1 VTSAC
6 SVDGPVEPKTANWQ
20 QTTVP
25 SQPIPMTRQPSA
37 ERVVRRVQIACAAL
51 LLASSAFASSAFAQ
65 RPAPRASASV
75 YYPDAG
81 DAWEHRT
88 PAQVGLDSA
97 GLAAAI
103 AFAISSEVKNPRS
116 MEENHYRT
124 FGREPYGGAVGPFKD
139 RGDATGVIL
148 RHGYI
153 VAEWGEPD
161 RVDMTHSVT
170 KSILSSVV
178 GLAYDRHLIRDL
190 NEPVYRS
197 VGPIPAL
204 PGGPGTSSV
213 TLLELFATPH
223 NRLITWDH
231 MLRQVSDWEGTLW
244 GKPEWADRPTGEPAQ
259 WRTRARIA
267 PGSAYE
273 YNDVRVN
280 ALALAALQVWRRP
293 LPSVLR
299 EFIMEP
305 IGASTTWQWL
315 GYETS
320 WVVMDGQAVQSV
332 AGGGHWGG
340 GLFINA
346 HDMAR
351 FGYLTLRRGKWKDR
365 QILSDAWVTKA
376 LTPTPAQP
384 TYGFMNW
391 FLNTDRK
398 YVPSAPASVFI
409 HVGNGTNVIIV
420 DPEHDIVAVVR
431 WIENGAVDGFLQRLL
446 AALPA
451 H

>member
-1 VTSAC
+1 MLCVSVTSQAQRK
-6 SVDGPVEPKTANWQ
+6 SP
-20 QTTVP
+20 
-25 SQPIPMTRQPSA
+25 
-37 ERVVRRVQIACAAL
+37 RVVADAAY
-51 LLASSAFASSAFAQ
+51 F
-65 RPAPRASASV
+65 PG
-75 YYPDAG
+75 AG
-81 DAWEHRT
+81 AAWEHRS
-88 PAQVGLDSA
+88 ARQVGLDSTRI
-97 GLAAAI
+97 AAAI

-124 FGREPYGGAVGPFKD
+124 FGREPYGGAVGPFRD

-153 VAEWGEPD
+153 VAEWGDPE

-170 KSILSSVV
+170 KSFLSSVV
-178 GLAYDRHLIRDL
+178 GLAYDRHLIRTLDD
-190 NEPVYRS
+190 PVYGY
-197 VGPIPAL
+197 VGPVPAL
-204 PGGPGTSSV
+204 AGGPGTSTV
-213 TLLELFATPH
+213 TLLDLFATPH
-223 NRLITWDH
+223 NRGITWDH

-244 GKPEWADRPTGEPAQ
+244 GKPEWADRPTGDPAQ
-259 WRTRARIA
+259 WRTRDRVA

-280 ALALAALQVWRRP
+280 ALALATLQVWRRP

-299 EFIMEP
+299 EYIMEP
-305 IGASTTWQWL
+305 ISASTTWQWL

-320 WVVMDGQAVQSV
+320 WVVMDGEAVQSV
-332 AGGGHWGG
+332 SGGGHWGG

-365 QILSDAWVTKA
+365 QILSDEWVTRA

-398 YVPSAPASVFI
+398 YLPSAPASLFI

-431 WIENGAVDGFLQRLL
+431 WIENGAVDGFVQRLL
-446 AALPA
+446 AALPER
-451 H
+451 

>member
-1 VTSAC
+1 MSLRPFLRLLGGVAVASCMCVA
-6 SVDGPVEPKTANWQ
+6 
-20 QTTVP
+20 
-25 SQPIPMTRQPSA
+25 QPAIAQRAPARPSA
-37 ERVVRRVQIACAAL
+37 ATYFPEPG
-51 LLASSAFASSAFAQ
+51 SAWQ
-65 RPAPRASASV
+65 
-75 YYPDAG
+75 
-81 DAWEHRT
+81 HRT
-88 PAQVGLDSA
+88 AQQAGLDSTR
-97 GLAAAI
+97 LAAAI
-103 AFAISSEVKNPRS
+103 AFAIASESKNPRS

-124 FGREPYGGAVGPFKD
+124 FGREPYGNGVGPFKD

-170 KSILSSVV
+170 KSVLSSVV
-178 GLAYDRHLIRDL
+178 GIAYDRKMIRSLDDS
-190 NEPVYRS
+190 VFRY
-197 VGPIPAL
+197 VGPVPAL
-204 PGGPGTSSV
+204 PGGPGTTAV
-213 TLLELFATPH
+213 TLLDLFPTAHDRT
-223 NRLITWDH
+223 ITWDH

-244 GKPEWADRPTGEPAQ
+244 GKPDWADRPTGTPAE
-259 WRTRARIA
+259 WKSRPRVA
-267 PGSAYE
+267 PGSVYE

-280 ALALAALQVWRRP
+280 ALALAAMEVWRRP

-299 EFIMEP
+299 EYIMEP

-320 WVVMDGQAVQSV
+320 WVLLDGQAVQSV
-332 AGGGHWGG
+332 SGGGHWGG

-365 QILSDAWVTKA
+365 QLLSDEWVTRA
-376 LTPTPAQP
+376 LTPTKAQP

-398 YVPSAPASVFI
+398 FLPSAPPSVFV
-409 HVGNGTNVIIV
+409 HVGNGNNIIIV
-420 DPEHDIVAVVR
+420 DPDHDIVAVVR
-431 WIENGAVDGFLQRLL
+431 WIENDRMDGFVQRLL
-446 AALPA
+446 AALPER
-451 H
+451 

>member
-1 VTSAC
+1 MTIR
-6 SVDGPVEPKTANWQ
+6 PLTALARA
-20 QTTVP
+20 TLLGGAVCATV
-25 SQPIPMTRQPSA
+25 
-37 ERVVRRVQIACAAL
+37 AL
-51 LLASSAFASSAFAQ
+51 PAQ
-65 RPAPRASASV
+65 RAPRTAAAV

-81 DAWEHRT
+81 NSAWEHRAA
-88 PAQVGLDSA
+88 AQVGMDSVQ
-97 GLAAAI
+97 LTAAI

-124 FGREPYGGAVGPFKD
+124 FGREPYGGGVGPFKD
-139 RGDATGVIL
+139 RGDPTGVIL

-170 KSILSSVV
+170 KSVLSSVV
-178 GLAYDRHLIRDL
+178 GLAYDRHLIRSL
-190 NEPVYRS
+190 NDSVYRYI
-197 VGPIPAL
+197 GPIPAL
-204 PGGPGTSSV
+204 PGGPGTSGV
-213 TLLELFATPH
+213 TLLDLFATPH
-223 NRLITWDH
+223 NRRITWDH

-244 GKPEWADRPTGEPAQ
+244 GKPEWADRPTGDPAQ
-259 WRTRARIA
+259 WRTRARVD
-267 PGSAYE
+267 PGSVYE

-280 ALALAALQVWRRP
+280 ALALAALEVWRRP
-293 LPSVLR
+293 LPNVLR
-299 EFIMEP
+299 EYIMEP
-305 IGASTTWQWL
+305 IGASSTWQWL

-320 WVVMDGQAVQSV
+320 WVIMDGQAVQSV
-332 AGGGHWGG
+332 SGGGHWGG

-351 FGYLTLRRGKWKDR
+351 FGYLTLRRGKWKDK
-365 QILSDAWVTKA
+365 QILSDAWVTMA

-398 YVPSAPASVFI
+398 FVPSAPASVFV

-420 DPEHDIVAVVR
+420 DPEHDVVAVVR
-431 WIENGAVDGFLQRLL
+431 WIENSALDGFVQRLM
-446 AALPA
+446 AAVGER
-451 H
+451 